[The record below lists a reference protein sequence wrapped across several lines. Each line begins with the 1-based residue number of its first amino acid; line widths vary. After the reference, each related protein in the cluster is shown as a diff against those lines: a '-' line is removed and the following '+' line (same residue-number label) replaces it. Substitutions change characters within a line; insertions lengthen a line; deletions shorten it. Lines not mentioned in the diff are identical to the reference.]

1 MKKYILILA
10 PLLISGLQLR
20 AQKLEVTVQANTGLF
35 HFAGKSS
42 SATTQVLQGSTTGD
56 PMNRANNPY
65 GNKNGFSYGGS
76 IQVQTVSK
84 GGFIVGLQ
92 GGYELLRSKVEVD
105 KYTPIANYIIDDY
118 YPANIVAPDPSF
130 TVTGHVALHSQSI
143 NLNPYIGYRFALN
156 KVKLDILPGMDIGL
170 ILDTRDKGE
179 VKDKEGRIYKVD
191 YKRSKAPTDVRLRL
205 GAAASYGRYGLNAS
219 FAHGLTNYMKDMVGD
234 ASFNA
239 HSEYFRLGLSYR
251 LL

>member
-1 MKKYILILA
+1 MKKYLLILA
-10 PLLISGLQLR
+10 PLMFSGLRLC
-20 AQKLEVTVQANTGLF
+20 AQKLEVSVQANTGLF

-42 SATTQVLQGSTTGD
+42 TATTQVLQGSITGD

-65 GNKNGFSYGGS
+65 GNKNAFGYGGS
-76 IQVQTVSK
+76 IQVQTISK

-105 KYTPIANYIIDDY
+105 KYSPITTVLYYDYLPITAN
-118 YPANIVAPDPSF
+118 DPSF
-130 TVTGHVALHSQSI
+130 TVTGHVAFQTQSI
-143 NLNPYIGYRFALN
+143 NLNPYIGYRFLLS
-156 KVKLDILPGMDIGL
+156 KVNLDILPGMDIGL
-170 ILDTRDKGE
+170 ILNSRDKGE
-179 VKDKEGRIYKVD
+179 VKDKDGKIYKVD
-191 YKRSKAPTDVRLRL
+191 YKRSKAPTDIRLRL

-219 FAHGLTNYMKDMVGD
+219 FAHGVSNYMKDMIGD
-234 ASFNA
+234 ASFNT

>member
-1 MKKYILILA
+1 MKKYLLILV
-10 PLLISGLQLR
+10 PLMFSGLKLC
-20 AQKLEVTVQANTGLF
+20 AQKLEVSVQANTGLF

-42 SATTQVLQGSTTGD
+42 TATTQVLQGSTTGD

-65 GNKNGFSYGGS
+65 GNKNAFSYGGS
-76 IQVQTVSK
+76 IQVQTISK

-105 KYTPIANYIIDDY
+105 KYSPITTVLYGDYLPIA
-118 YPANIVAPDPSF
+118 ANDPSF
-130 TVTGHVALHSQSI
+130 TVTGHVAFQSQSI
-143 NLNPYIGYRFALN
+143 NLNPYIGCRFQLN
-156 KVKLDILPGMDIGL
+156 KVNLDILPGMDIGL
-170 ILDTRDKGE
+170 ILDSRDKGE
-179 VKDKEGRIYKVD
+179 VKDKDGKIYKVD

-234 ASFNA
+234 ASFNT

>member
-1 MKKYILILA
+1 MKKYLLILA

-42 SATTQVLQGSTTGD
+42 SATTQVLQGSITGD

-76 IQVQTVSK
+76 VQVQTVSK

-92 GGYELLRSKVEVD
+92 GGYELLRSKAEVN
-105 KYTPIANYIIDDY
+105 KYTPIILNPTEYD
-118 YPANIVAPDPSF
+118 IVANDASF
-130 TVTGHVALHSQSI
+130 AVTGHVALQSQSI

-179 VKDKEGRIYKVD
+179 VKDKEGKIYKVN

>member
-1 MKKYILILA
+1 MKKYLLILA
-10 PLLISGLQLR
+10 PLMLSGLQLC
-20 AQKLEVTVQANTGLF
+20 AQKLEVSVQANTGLF
-35 HFAGKSS
+35 HFAGKST
-42 SATTQVLQGSTTGD
+42 SATTQVLQGSITGD

-76 IQVQTVSK
+76 VQIQTISK

-92 GGYELLRSKVEVD
+92 GAYELLRSKVNVD
-105 KYTPIANYIIDDY
+105 KYTPITTVLYGDYLPITAN
-118 YPANIVAPDPSF
+118 DPSF
-130 TVTGHVALHSQSI
+130 AVTGHIAFQNQSI
-143 NLNPYIGYRFALN
+143 NLNPYIGYRFQLN
-156 KVKLDILPGMDIGL
+156 KVKLDILPGMDLGL
-170 ILDTRDKGE
+170 ILDSRDKGE
-179 VKDKEGRIYKVD
+179 VKDKDGKIYKVD

-205 GAAASYGRYGLNAS
+205 GTVASYGRYGLNAS

>member
-1 MKKYILILA
+1 MKKYLLILA
-10 PLLISGLQLR
+10 PLMLSGLNLC

-35 HFAGKSS
+35 HFAGKSTT
-42 SATTQVLQGSTTGD
+42 ATTQVLQGSITGD

-76 IQVQTVSK
+76 VQVQTISK

-105 KYTPIANYIIDDY
+105 KYSPITTVLYDDY
-118 YPANIVAPDPSF
+118 LPITANDPSF
-130 TVTGHVALHSQSI
+130 AVTGHVAFQNQSI
-143 NLNPYIGYRFALN
+143 NLNPYIGYRFQLN
-156 KVKLDILPGMDIGL
+156 KVKLDILPGMDLGL
-170 ILDTRDKGE
+170 ILDSRDKGE
-179 VKDKEGRIYKVD
+179 VKDKDGKVYKVD

-205 GAAASYGRYGLNAS
+205 GAVASYGRYGLNAS
-219 FAHGLTNYMKDMVGD
+219 FAHGVSNYMKDAVGDD

>member
-1 MKKYILILA
+1 MKKYLLILA
-10 PLLISGLQLR
+10 PLMFSGIKLC
-20 AQKLEVTVQANTGLF
+20 AQKLEVSVQANTGLF

-42 SATTQVLQGSTTGD
+42 TATTQVLQGSIIGD
-56 PMNRANNPY
+56 PMNYANNPY
-65 GNKNGFSYGGS
+65 GNKNAFSYGSS
-76 IQVQTVSK
+76 IQVQTISK

-92 GGYELLRSKVEVD
+92 GGYELLRSKVDVD
-105 KYTPIANYIIDDY
+105 KYSPITTVLYDDY
-118 YPANIVAPDPSF
+118 LPITANDPRF
-130 TVTGHVALHSQSI
+130 AVTGHVAFQNQSI
-143 NLNPYIGYRFALN
+143 NLNPYIGYRFRLS
-156 KVKLDILPGMDIGL
+156 KVNFDILPGMDIGL
-170 ILDTRDKGE
+170 ILDSRDKGE
-179 VKDKEGRIYKVD
+179 VKGKDGKIYKVD

-234 ASFNA
+234 ASFNT

>member
-1 MKKYILILA
+1 MKKYLLILT
-10 PLLISGLQLR
+10 PLMFSGLQLC
-20 AQKLEVTVQANTGLF
+20 AQKLEVSVQANTGLF
-35 HFAGKSS
+35 HFAGKST

-76 IQVQTVSK
+76 IQVQTISK

-92 GGYELLRSKVEVD
+92 GGYELLRSKVEVN
-105 KYTPIANYIIDDY
+105 KYIPITSVLYGDYLPIA
-118 YPANIVAPDPSF
+118 ANDPSF
-130 TVTGHVALHSQSI
+130 AVTGHVAFQNQSI
-143 NLNPYIGYRFALN
+143 NLNPYIGYRFQLN
-156 KVKLDILPGMDIGL
+156 KVKLDILPGMDLGL
-170 ILDTRDKGE
+170 ILDSRDKGE
-179 VKDKEGRIYKVD
+179 VKDKDGKIYKVD

-205 GAAASYGRYGLNAS
+205 GAVASYGRYGLNAS
-219 FAHGLTNYMKDMVGD
+219 FAHGVSNYMKDMVGD

-251 LL
+251 LF

>member
-10 PLLISGLQLR
+10 PLLISGLQLS

-42 SATTQVLQGSTTGD
+42 TATTQVLQGSTTGD

-65 GNKNGFSYGGS
+65 GSKNGFSYGGS
-76 IQVQTVSK
+76 VQVQTVSK
-84 GGFIVGLQ
+84 GGFIAGLQ
-92 GGYELLRSKVEVD
+92 GGYELLRSKAEVN
-105 KYTPIANYIIDDY
+105 KYTPIILNPTEY
-118 YPANIVAPDPSF
+118 NIVANDASF
-130 TVTGHVALHSQSI
+130 AVTGHVAFQNQSI
-143 NLNPYIGYRFALN
+143 NLNPYIGYRFQLN

-170 ILDTRDKGE
+170 ILDSRDKGE
-179 VKDKEGRIYKVD
+179 VKDKEGNVFKVD

>member
-1 MKKYILILA
+1 MKKYLLILT
-10 PLLISGLQLR
+10 PLMLSGLQLC
-20 AQKLEVTVQANTGLF
+20 AQKLEVSVQANTGLF

-42 SATTQVLQGSTTGD
+42 TATTQVLQGSATAAD

-76 IQVQTVSK
+76 IQAQLVSK
-84 GGFIVGLQ
+84 GGFIIGLQ
-92 GGYELLRSKVEVD
+92 GGYEVLKSKVDID
-105 KYTPIANYIIDDY
+105 KYTPIVYLTYQDFL
-118 YPANIVAPDPSF
+118 PVAAIDPSF
-130 TVTGHVALHSQSI
+130 AVKGHVALQNQSI
-143 NLNPYIGYRFALN
+143 NLNPYIGYRFQLS
-156 KVKLDILPGMDIGL
+156 KVKLDILPGMDLGL

-179 VKDKEGRIYKVD
+179 VKDKDGKIYKVD

-205 GAAASYGRYGLNAS
+205 GTAASYGRYGLNAS
-219 FAHGLTNYMKDMVGD
+219 FAHGLTNYMKDVIGD

-239 HSEYFRLGLSYR
+239 RSEYFRLGLSYR

>member
-1 MKKYILILA
+1 MKKYLLILA

-42 SATTQVLQGSTTGD
+42 SATTQVLQGSITGD

-65 GNKNGFSYGGS
+65 GSKNGFSYGGS
-76 IQVQTVSK
+76 VQVQTVSK

-92 GGYELLRSKVEVD
+92 GGYELLRSKAEVN
-105 KYTPIANYIIDDY
+105 KYTPIILNPTEYD
-118 YPANIVAPDPSF
+118 IVANDASF
-130 TVTGHVALHSQSI
+130 AVTGHVALQSQSI

-156 KVKLDILPGMDIGL
+156 KVNLDILPGMDIGL

-179 VKDKEGRIYKVD
+179 VKDKEGKIYKVD

-219 FAHGLTNYMKDMVGD
+219 FAHGLANYMKDMVGD

>member
-1 MKKYILILA
+1 MKKYLVILT
-10 PLLISGLQLR
+10 PLMLSGLQLC
-20 AQKLEVTVQANTGLF
+20 AQKLEVSVQANTGLF
-35 HFAGKSS
+35 HFAGKSAT
-42 SATTQVLQGSTTGD
+42 ATTQVLQGSTTGD

-65 GNKNGFSYGGS
+65 GSKNGFSYGGG

-92 GGYELLRSKVEVD
+92 GGYELLRSKAEVN
-105 KYTPIANYIIDDY
+105 KYTPIILNPTEYNIIAND
-118 YPANIVAPDPSF
+118 ASF
-130 TVTGHVALHSQSI
+130 AVTGHVALQNQSI
-143 NLNPYIGYRFALN
+143 NFNPYIGYRFRLN

-179 VKDKEGRIYKVD
+179 VKDKEGKIYKVD
-191 YKRSKAPTDVRLRL
+191 YKRSKAPADVRLRL

-219 FAHGLTNYMKDMVGD
+219 FAHGVSNYMKDMVGD

>member
-1 MKKYILILA
+1 MKKYLLIIA
-10 PLLISGLQLR
+10 PLMFSGLKLC
-20 AQKLEVTVQANTGLF
+20 AQKLEVSVQANTGLF

-42 SATTQVLQGSTTGD
+42 TATTQVLQGSITGD

-65 GNKNGFSYGGS
+65 GNKNAFGYGGS
-76 IQVQTVSK
+76 IQVQTISK

-105 KYTPIANYIIDDY
+105 KYSPITTVLYGDYLPIA
-118 YPANIVAPDPSF
+118 ANDPSF
-130 TVTGHVALHSQSI
+130 TVTGHVAFQSQSI
-143 NLNPYIGYRFALN
+143 NLNPYIGYRFQLS
-156 KVKLDILPGMDIGL
+156 KVNLDILPGMDIGL
-170 ILDTRDKGE
+170 ILNSKDKGE
-179 VKDKEGRIYKVD
+179 VKDKDGKIYKVD
-191 YKRSKAPTDVRLRL
+191 YKRSKAPTDIRLRL

-219 FAHGLTNYMKDMVGD
+219 FAHGISNYMKDMVGD
-234 ASFNA
+234 ASFNT

>member
-10 PLLISGLQLR
+10 PLLISGLQLS

-42 SATTQVLQGSTTGD
+42 TATTQVLQGSTTGD

-65 GNKNGFSYGGS
+65 GSKNGFSYGGS
-76 IQVQTVSK
+76 VQVQTVSK

-92 GGYELLRSKVEVD
+92 GGYELLRSKAEVN
-105 KYTPIANYIIDDY
+105 KYTPIILNPTEYDIIAN
-118 YPANIVAPDPSF
+118 DPSF
-130 TVTGHVALHSQSI
+130 AVTGHVAFQNQSI
-143 NLNPYIGYRFALN
+143 NLNPYIGYRFQLN

-170 ILDTRDKGE
+170 ILDSRDKGE
-179 VKDKEGRIYKVD
+179 VKDKEGNVFKVD

>member
-42 SATTQVLQGSTTGD
+42 TATTQVLQGSTTGD

-65 GNKNGFSYGGS
+65 GSKNGFSYGGS
-76 IQVQTVSK
+76 VQVQTVSK

-92 GGYELLRSKVEVD
+92 GGYELLRSKVNVD
-105 KYTPIANYIIDDY
+105 KYSPITTVLYGDYLPIA
-118 YPANIVAPDPSF
+118 ANDPRF
-130 TVTGHVALHSQSI
+130 AVTGHVAFQNQSI
-143 NLNPYIGYRFALN
+143 NLNPYIGYRFQLN

>member
-1 MKKYILILA
+1 MKKYLLILA
-10 PLLISGLQLR
+10 PLMLGGLNLC
-20 AQKLEVTVQANTGLF
+20 AQKLEVSVQANTGLF
-35 HFAGKSS
+35 HFAGKSTT
-42 SATTQVLQGSTTGD
+42 ATTQVLQGSTTGD
-56 PMNRANNPY
+56 AMNRANNPY
-65 GNKNGFSYGGS
+65 GNKNGFSYSGS

-92 GGYELLRSKVEVD
+92 GGYELLRSKVEID

-118 YPANIVAPDPSF
+118 YPANIVANDPTF
-130 TVTGHVALHSQSI
+130 PVTGHVAFQNQSI
-143 NLNPYIGYRFALN
+143 NLNPYIGYRLQLN
-156 KVKLDILPGMDIGL
+156 KVKLDILPGIDLGL
-170 ILDTRDKGE
+170 ILDSRDKGE
-179 VKDKEGRIYKVD
+179 VKDKDGNVFKVD

-205 GAAASYGRYGLNAS
+205 GAVASYGRYGLNAS
-219 FAHGLTNYMKDMVGD
+219 FAHGVSNYMKDVVGD